1 MYYKINNEYY
11 LDKNDVGKLITIK
24 NNNFTSAYHS
34 MTNKYENCL
43 LISLI
48 HSANDKIRPSAINLL
63 NQNGNIIKVSF
74 YEPNQIEVKF
84 L

>member
-24 NNNFTSAYHS
+24 NNNFTNASVY
-34 MTNKYENCL
+34 NKHENCL
-43 LISLI
+43 ILNISY
-48 HSANDKIRPSAINLL
+48 SYKDKIRPSSINLL
-63 NQNGNIIKVSF
+63 NQDGKILEISF
-74 YEPNQIEVKF
+74 YKANQIEIKF